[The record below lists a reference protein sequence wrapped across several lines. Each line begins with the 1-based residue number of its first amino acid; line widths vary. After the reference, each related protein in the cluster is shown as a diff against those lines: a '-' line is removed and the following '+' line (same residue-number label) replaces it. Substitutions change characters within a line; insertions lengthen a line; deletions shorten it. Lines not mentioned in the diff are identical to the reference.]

1 MKTRIAYYFIGIVI
15 SALALT
21 SVASLSTYAHET
33 DTSLMATQT
42 KLEALQK
49 NYDQL
54 KADHDALG
62 KDYEQVKSDLE
73 TANGKVTALESELKT
88 ASDDNEKLGQT
99 IKIARLNMNVLRGL
113 FDDSITAQEME
124 ARITATG
131 NSEMHSKWNAVN
143 DSTSIVGFIIYLVHT
158 TWDAIN

>member
-33 DTSLMATQT
+33 DTSLMATQA

-73 TANGKVTALESELKT
+73 TANGKVTALESDIQSANAKNAGLE
-88 ASDDNEKLGQT
+88 QT
-99 IKIARLNMNVLRGL
+99 IKNARIYMKALDGL
-113 FDDSITAQEME
+113 FDESISMQEMD

-131 NSEMHSKWNAVN
+131 NSELRSKWNAVN
-143 DSTSIVGFIIYLVHT
+143 DQSSLGSFMVYLVHT